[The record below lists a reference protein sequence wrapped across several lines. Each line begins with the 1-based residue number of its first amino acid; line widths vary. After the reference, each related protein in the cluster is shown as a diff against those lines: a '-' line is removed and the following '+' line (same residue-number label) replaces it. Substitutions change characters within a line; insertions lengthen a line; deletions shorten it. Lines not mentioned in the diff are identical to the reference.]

1 MQKVPG
7 RMGMIVTLYL
17 ISANVYNS
25 VEAPNDRGFSYI
37 ELWMVG
43 TQIPI
48 LLALCEYGF
57 VLYLKKVETKL
68 AKNQATK
75 KRQLCSTIMKF
86 KSLRCC
92 RIRTRPSTAPSM
104 SLDQP
109 NNPLPTELN
118 ESQMLNLDIPQPDLD
133 ERIKKLD
140 FATMIFSFIY
150 FITFVSLYLTV
161 L

>member
-1 MQKVPG
+1 
-7 RMGMIVTLYL
+7 MIVTLYL
-17 ISANVYNS
+17 ISANVYNA

-68 AKNQATK
+68 PKNQDK
-75 KRQLCSTIMKF
+75 KKIQFCSTMMRF
-86 KSLRCC
+86 KPLRCC
-92 RIRTRPSTAPSM
+92 QKHIRPSTAPSIN
-104 SLDQP
+104 LDQP
-109 NNPLPTELN
+109 NYPLSSELGR
-118 ESQMLNLDIPQPDLD
+118 SQMLNLDEQQPDLD

-140 FATMIFSFIY
+140 FVTMIFSFIY
-150 FITFVSLYLTV
+150 FITFVFLYFTV